1 MRRGLGLS
9 TMAHMRERERPE
21 LPLPRGRLDRAL
33 LAVGAAALIAA
44 VPMLSSWL
52 LYGSGLSESGV
63 IAGGVGVCLLTAGI
77 GAAMIRILDGI
88 R

>member
-1 MRRGLGLS
+1 
-9 TMAHMRERERPE
+9 MRERERPQ
-21 LPLPRGRLDRAL
+21 LPLPRGRLERSL
-33 LAVGAAALIAA
+33 LGVGAAALIAV

-52 LYGSGLSESGV
+52 LYGSGLPESGV
-63 IAGGVGVCLLTAGI
+63 IVGGIALCLLTAGI

>member
-1 MRRGLGLS
+1 
-9 TMAHMRERERPE
+9 MRERERPQ
-21 LPLPRGRLDRAL
+21 LPLPRGRLERAL
-33 LAVGAAALIAA
+33 LAVGAAVLIAV

-52 LYGSGLSESGV
+52 LYGSGLRESGV
-63 IAGGVGVCLLTAGI
+63 IAGGVGLCVLTAAI